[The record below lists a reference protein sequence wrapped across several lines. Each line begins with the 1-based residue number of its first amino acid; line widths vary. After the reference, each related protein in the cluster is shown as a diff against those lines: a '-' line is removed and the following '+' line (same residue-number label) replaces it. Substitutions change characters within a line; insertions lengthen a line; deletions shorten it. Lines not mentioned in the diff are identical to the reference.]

1 MRRLLLVFSGLLMAC
16 PGPGP
21 GRGGSNPI
29 TGVTPTGKPRWV
41 DKGSGAFN
49 GELGRAFYG
58 VGLVAGIRNPALSRQ
73 TADNRARG
81 EIAKIFHT
89 YIAAMMKDYQR
100 STTAGNFKA
109 SAEEQDVVSAQ
120 KTITEVTLRGVE
132 IRDHWTDPASGTQ
145 YALAV
150 LELKRILKDVGN
162 TNQLP
167 ARIRDHV
174 RRNAAKAFND
184 LDKELQKRTQREDPA
199 PAAAAPAA
207 PATPDTPAVQPPV
220 ETTPPPPV
228 VHKKKG
234 KLRVG
239 LKIKGRDAR
248 KIQTC
253 FASEIIN
260 AGFELIETS
269 NDVDVMVVGTLN
281 FKKARYN
288 NGQHMVRASLD
299 VRVMDMETGKTAAAV
314 ATSFKTGRP
323 TLTEA
328 LQTAVTKI
336 CKKFTPRVV
345 AKIKSTFVR

>member
-1 MRRLLLVFSGLLMAC
+1 MKRISLLFCGLLMAC
-16 PGPGP
+16 PAPGP
-21 GRGGSNPI
+21 GRGGADPI

-41 DKGSGAFN
+41 DKGSGAMK

-58 VGLVAGIRNPALSRQ
+58 VGLVAGIQNPALARQ

-89 YIAAMMKDYQR
+89 YVAAMMKDYQR

-132 IRDHWTDPASGTQ
+132 IRDHWTDPANGTH

-150 LELKRILKDVGN
+150 LELKRIMDAVGKQN
-162 TNQLP
+162 KLP

-174 RRNAAKAFND
+174 RKNAEKAFND
-184 LDKELQKRTQREDPA
+184 LDKELQKRTKREDPA
-199 PAAAAPAA
+199 PTPTT
-207 PATPDTPAVQPPV
+207 PTTPDKPEAKPPV
-220 ETTPPPPV
+220 ATTPPAPV
-228 VHKKKG
+228 VKKKKG

-239 LKIKGRDAR
+239 LKIKGRES
-248 KIQTC
+248 KKLQTC
-253 FASEIIN
+253 FAAEIIN

-269 NDVDVMVVGTLN
+269 NDVDVMVVGTTK

-288 NGQHMVRASLD
+288 NGQHMVKASLD
-299 VRVMDMETGKTAAAV
+299 VRVMDMDSGKTAAAV
-314 ATSFKTGRP
+314 ANSFKTGRP

-328 LQTAVTKI
+328 LQTATTKLCKLVT
-336 CKKFTPRVV
+336 PQVV
-345 AKIKSTFVR
+345 AKIKKAFVR